1 MQDVIIIGAGVIG
14 TLIARN
20 LSAYQTDVL
29 VLEKNLDVGDG
40 ASGAN
45 SAIVHSGYDPIPGT
59 KKAEYNVSGNAMFD
73 QLSREL
79 GVPFRR
85 IGSLTLAFDEEGEQ
99 KLSELLNRAK
109 QNGVPAEILFG
120 YDAIKEKEP
129 HVSKEVKAALY
140 CPTAGIVDPFLLTA
154 RAMENALDNGAKL
167 HLGEA
172 VTAIKPIDGGYEV
185 QTPKATYQTRY
196 VINAAGAYA
205 DEIAKMIGLDKW
217 KIIPKK
223 GQYFVLDHFGPFV
236 KTVLFPLP
244 SQKGKGML
252 VTPTTAGN
260 YLVGPSSSIE
270 ESKDDVGTDSLTLS
284 QIKEGGA
291 RLVDHLPLNEAI
303 RVYAGL
309 RSSID
314 GGDFVLEESKP
325 GFLNLIGIDSPGL
338 ASSPYIGKLAA
349 EKAAKEL
356 KLTKKEHFDPIVKR
370 VKLST
375 LSLEERARLI
385 EENPDYGEII
395 CTCEKISLGEIR
407 QELHSSLPCLTIK
420 AMKKRTRCGFGKCQG
435 GFCQARIVEEIAKAY
450 GKRLDEI
457 DYGFPD
463 SKQLKERSK

>member
-59 KKAEYNVSGNAMFD
+59 KKAEYNVRGNAMFD

-129 HVSKEVKAALY
+129 HVPKEVKAALY

-205 DEIAKMIGLDKW
+205 DEIAKMMGLDKW

-270 ESKDDVGTDSLTLS
+270 ESKDDVSTDSLTLA
-284 QIKEGGA
+284 QVKEGGA
-291 RLVDHLPLNEAI
+291 KLVDQLPLKEAI

-309 RSSID
+309 RSSIE
-314 GGDFVLEESKP
+314 GGDFVIEESKP

-338 ASSPYIGKLAA
+338 ASSPYIGKLVA
-349 EKAAKEL
+349 EMAESRL
-356 KLTKKEHFDPIVKR
+356 HLTKKKNWNPFVSRI
-370 VKLST
+370 KLAN
-375 LSLEERARLI
+375 LSLEERAKLI
-385 EENPDYGEII
+385 KENPDYGEII

-407 QELHSSLPCLTIK
+407 QELRTSLPCLTIK

-435 GFCQARIVEEIAKAY
+435 GFCQARILEEIARAN
-450 GKRLDEI
+450 GKKLEEI
-457 DYGFPD
+457 NYGFPD
-463 SKQLKERSK
+463 SFQLKEASK